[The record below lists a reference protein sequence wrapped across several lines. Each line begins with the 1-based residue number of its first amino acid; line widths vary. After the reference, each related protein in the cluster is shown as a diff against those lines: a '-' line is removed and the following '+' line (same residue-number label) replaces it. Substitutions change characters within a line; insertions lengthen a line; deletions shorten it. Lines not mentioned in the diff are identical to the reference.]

1 MFVAIFLSI
10 SFKGCISLISVLNLS
25 KLNLMPNLLQN
36 IGQIIAKIFSIL
48 MGCLKNDKF
57 WDLQFLVCKFV
68 YIQGFKKKQAGA
80 ELCQAHCSLPT
91 ASLAIH

>member
-1 MFVAIFLSI
+1 MLVAIFLSI
-10 SFKGCISLISVLNLS
+10 SFKGCIFLISVLNLS

-48 MGCLKNDKF
+48 IG
-57 WDLQFLVCKFV
+57 FLVCKFV
-68 YIQGFKKKQAGA
+68 YIQGLKKKQAGA